1 MAKLISVK
9 YISIWDGDEIVT
21 NAQLNPETG
30 EVVDIETIDI
40 SNEYNSCEGE
50 YVEYPSGE
58 RVKVLASNGKYFIQS
73 ALCQK
78 LIDLINAVLGD
89 LKEFGNEGYPIY
101 QRQIKT
107 INTGNS
113 DSLNSLLKVANQMV
127 DDLDEFKSDNIPVYR
142 KLFKELEL
150 VLDC

>member
-1 MAKLISVK
+1 M
-9 YISIWDGDEIVT
+9 
-21 NAQLNPETG
+21 
-30 EVVDIETIDI
+30 
-40 SNEYNSCEGE
+40 
-50 YVEYPSGE
+50 
-58 RVKVLASNGKYFIQS
+58 LASNGKYFIQS

-78 LIDLINAVLGD
+78 LIDLINAVLGV
-89 LKEFGNEGYPIY
+89 LKEFGIEGYPIY

-107 INTGNS
+107 INTSNS

-127 DDLDEFKSDNIPVYR
+127 DDLDEFKSENIPVYR